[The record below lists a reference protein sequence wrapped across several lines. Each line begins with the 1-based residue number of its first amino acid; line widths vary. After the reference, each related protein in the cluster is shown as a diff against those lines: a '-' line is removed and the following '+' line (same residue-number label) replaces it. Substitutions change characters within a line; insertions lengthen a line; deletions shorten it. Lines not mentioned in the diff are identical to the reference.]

1 MVAGGV
7 NLSAI
12 TPLLSAPAKGIQAMS
27 IKKHLQSLEAMV
39 SEMTTDYDI
48 AQTRSGHYAVTIR
61 SRGRQA
67 KVFAPGTPSDY
78 RSMLNVRA
86 KIRQTIRSFEPTA
99 C

>member
-12 TPLLSAPAKGIQAMS
+12 RPLLLAPAKGIQAMS

-39 SEMTTDYDI
+39 SEMTKDYDI
-48 AQTRSGHYAVTIR
+48 VQTRSGHYAVTIR

-78 RSMLNVRA
+78 RSMLNVKA
-86 KIRQTIRSFEPTA
+86 KIRQTIRSFEPLP